1 MVRWLIFWGLGL
13 VLALPLVAAGV
24 LVVVIYRVQPDI
36 DPTQDLFA
44 LNRPPAFTFLD
55 KDGSRIGHHGPHVG
69 ERVKLSELP
78 AYVPAAFLSMEDRQF
93 YEHQGIDPKAIVRAL
108 IADWKAGEAVQGGST
123 ITQQLVKILFLT
135 PERTIERKIREI
147 GGAWTLEEHLTKD
160 QILEL
165 YLNRIYLGSGAYG
178 VDGASRVYFGK
189 SARDLTLAEAAM
201 LAALTRAPSAFTPRR
216 DLEAAQL
223 RSKVVLDAMYAAG
236 MIAADDVVTAAANPA
251 VLVEPTGDLSRT
263 YFFDAVAEEVKRLL
277 PRVSG
282 DLTVLTTFDPAMQDM
297 ARDTV
302 NDVLDREGE
311 ASGASQAA
319 LVSLSPDGAI
329 RALIGGRDYAES
341 QFNRVTQAMR
351 QPGSSFKPFVYLA
364 ALEDGLRPWTPRSG
378 AAINIDGY
386 RPSNYGNRNWGTLT
400 LEDALVHS
408 VNTVAV
414 RVGEEIGFDK
424 VAAVA
429 KRLGVNSQLSVTPS
443 LALGASEVTPL
454 EMTGAFAAIANG
466 GLRATPYSV
475 VEIRNPQGRL
485 VYKRSDAAAPRVINE
500 QLAGYMSDMMRDVVR
515 RGTARDANIP
525 GFEVTGKTGT
535 SSSWRDAW
543 FIGYTPQYVTG
554 VWVGNDNFTAMNRI
568 TGGMLP
574 SEIWHDFMIGALA
587 PFEPAVTEEDGMPTF
602 AQTDTYPGDVP
613 YSLADAERDYW
624 GDESGWRE
632 SYAPEQRYED
642 GPYRYGDPYAA
653 APPAYWGERN
663 NGRDET
669 YEAWLA
675 DEERWRRE
683 EEEYAR
689 RAYDRREDNW
699 REEQWREEPA
709 DSRNPYRQE
718 WYRQE
723 QEARRY
729 GYADQGGYPP
739 ERFDRRYERERGG
752 PPRWNEGRGGRVY
765 SMQPVGR

>member
-1 MVRWLIFWGLGL
+1 MVRRLVFWGLGL

-24 LVVVIYRVQPDI
+24 LVAVIYRVQPDI
-36 DPTQDLFA
+36 DPSQDLYA

-55 KDGSRIGHHGPHVG
+55 KDGNRIGHHGPHVG
-69 ERVKLSELP
+69 ERVMLSELP
-78 AYVPAAFLSMEDRQF
+78 PYVPAAFLAMEDRQF

-135 PERTIERKIREI
+135 PERTIDRKIREI
-147 GGAWTLEEHLTKD
+147 GGVWTLEEHLTKD

-201 LAALTRAPSAFTPRR
+201 LAALTRAPSAFTPRH

-236 MIAADDVVTAAANPA
+236 LIAADDVVAAAANPA
-251 VLVEPTGDLSRT
+251 VLVEPSGDLSRT
-263 YFFDAVAEEVKRLL
+263 YFFDAAAEEVKRLL
-277 PRVSG
+277 PYVRG

-302 NDVLDREGE
+302 NAVLERQGE
-311 ASGASQAA
+311 TSDASQAA

-341 QFNRVTQAMR
+341 QFNRVTQATR

-386 RPSNYGNRNWGTLT
+386 RPANYGNRNWGMLT

-414 RVGEEIGFDK
+414 RVGEEVGFDK

-429 KRLGVNSQLSVTPS
+429 KRLGVNSELSITPS

-466 GLRATPYSV
+466 GFRATPYSV
-475 VEIRNPQGRL
+475 VEVRNPQGRL
-485 VYKRSDAAAPRVINE
+485 VYKRSAAASPRVVSE
-500 QLAGYMSDMMRDVVR
+500 QLAGYMSDMMREVVR
-515 RGTARDANIP
+515 RGTAREADIP
-525 GFEVTGKTGT
+525 GFAVSGKTGT

-574 SEIWHDFMIGALA
+574 SEIWHDFMVGALA
-587 PFEPAVTEEDGMPTF
+587 PFEPAVEEEQAPAF
-602 AQTDTYPGDVP
+602 AQTDFYPGDVP
-613 YSLADAERDYW
+613 YSLADTRRDYW
-624 GDESGWRE
+624 GGEDWRDA
-632 SYAPEQRYED
+632 YAPEERYED
-642 GPYRYGDPYAA
+642 DSDHYGEPYAA
-653 APPAYWGERN
+653 APPGYWDDRGDR
-663 NGRDET
+663 RDAA
-669 YEAWLA
+669 YEAWRA

-683 EEEYAR
+683 ED
-689 RAYDRREDNW
+689 AYFRREEERQAYRREEGW
-699 REEQWREEPA
+699 REPVEDE
-709 DSRNPYRQE
+709 RNPYRQE
-718 WYRQE
+718 WYLRE

-729 GYADQGGYPP
+729 GYVDRGGYPP
-739 ERFDRRYERERGG
+739 ERFDQRYERERGG
-752 PPRWNEGRGGRVY
+752 APRWDDGRGGPVY
-765 SMQPVGR
+765 SMEPVGR